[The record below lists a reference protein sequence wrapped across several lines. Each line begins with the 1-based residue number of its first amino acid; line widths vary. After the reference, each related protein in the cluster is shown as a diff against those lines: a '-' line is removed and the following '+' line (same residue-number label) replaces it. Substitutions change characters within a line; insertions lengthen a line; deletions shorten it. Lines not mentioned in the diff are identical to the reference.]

1 MKAGEL
7 SGPSTSGRGSDD
19 LDLLWSTFCT
29 EARQTLPPPPVNAE
43 FPVGCLPA
51 EMDDDLLAEEDSR
64 LPPPLLG
71 SGQSEAEMQSD
82 YITMLET
89 FVQERQQQQQQPL
102 VEWQNRNEAPPAG
115 WTSEALRLR
124 QENRMLRAKNTM
136 LDRQLREAHNRC
148 RRAEQINARWR
159 LHLSALRK
167 REREEGEQR
176 RKIDERA
183 KRSGVAEQHNA
194 HLREQLKAMSA
205 ELGVANQRALEA
217 ESTCVHLRAAL
228 SQAMGSLSSSAL
240 ALP

>member
-89 FVQERQQQQQQPL
+89 FVQERQQQQHQPL

-124 QENRMLRAKNTM
+124 QENRMLRAKNEGWPSKYA
-136 LDRQLREAHNRC
+136 DSPSFISRKQLYIEGFHVKRH
-148 RRAEQINARWR
+148 ARN
-159 LHLSALRK
+159 
-167 REREEGEQR
+167 EG
-176 RKIDERA
+176 
-183 KRSGVAEQHNA
+183 
-194 HLREQLKAMSA
+194 
-205 ELGVANQRALEA
+205 
-217 ESTCVHLRAAL
+217 
-228 SQAMGSLSSSAL
+228 
-240 ALP
+240 